1 MLVDIEKIKVK
12 ERIRKDFGSIHE
24 LAEDIKKNG
33 LINPPAVNKNFELL
47 AGERRLRACKFLG
60 WKQIPVNMID
70 TENEEQDLHIEISE
84 NEARKEFTMTERLEY
99 AKRLA
104 EIESA
109 KAKERMIGA
118 HTTGVQISSHQ
129 GKTREKVAEAVGMS
143 HDTLRKASKINE
155 NRELFDPEEFKDWDD
170 GKLSTNKLYNQLKE
184 KLAKA
189 EKELE
194 ERPEKVIKVR
204 DDEEIKKLK
213 DEIEA
218 QKKDYD
224 FLYKQHSQEII
235 KNTKLEEK
243 LIDQQDEH
251 QKEIEKLEGSYDVYV
266 KKSSSILVSGIKSF
280 LSTYGGDVWLTDKKT
295 VDKLDDRDRDEL
307 LRAVNALMG
316 FAYQINEN
324 LKGENEDGDEGN
336 EWNENNW

>member
-1 MLVDIEKIKVK
+1 MLVDIDKIKVK
-12 ERIRKDFGSIHE
+12 ERIRKEYGSIHE

-33 LINPPAVNKNFELL
+33 LINPPAINKNYELL
-47 AGERRLRACKFLG
+47 AGERRLRACKYLG
-60 WKQIPVNMID
+60 WNQIPVNMLD
-70 TENEEQDLHIEISE
+70 TESEEQDLHIEISE
-84 NEARKEFTMTERLEY
+84 NEARKEFTMTERLAY
-99 AKRLA
+99 ARQLA
-104 EIESA
+104 EIESK
-109 KAKERMIGA
+109 KAKERMVEA
-118 HTTGVQISSHQ
+118 HSTGTQNFAEL
-129 GKTREKVAEAVGMS
+129 GETRKKVADAVGINRE
-143 HDTLRKASKINE
+143 TLRQASKINE

-170 GKLSTNKLYNQLKE
+170 GKLSTNKLYQKLKSQLKE
-184 KLAKA
+184 KQ
-189 EKELE
+189 KELE
-194 ERPEKVIKVR
+194 ERPEKIIKVR

-235 KNTKLEEK
+235 KNTNLEEK
-243 LIDQQDEH
+243 LIDQQEEH

-336 EWNENNW
+336 EWNENDW